1 MKVSLIV
8 ILLASFLSSCARPPV
23 TPSLSPTPVEI
34 RKAVVA
40 GRFYPREPD
49 DLRKMVDA
57 FLEEV
62 EKVEA
67 EPIAI
72 VVPHAGYI
80 FSGQVAAYAFKQIEG
95 VEYEAIV
102 VIGPNHSAP
111 SFRDISVYAEGAF
124 ETPLGLV
131 PINEELSN
139 ALIAFDER
147 IVFDRDAHR
156 YEHSI
161 EVELPFLQRVL
172 PGCEIVPVVIGQP
185 SIENCKVLG
194 EALIEVLA
202 DKKAL
207 IIASSDMS
215 HYPSYEDAC
224 LVDASILA
232 AIETMDPDELRR
244 TIEEEMGKGTP
255 NLLTCLCGEGPVLV
269 AMMAAKGLGA
279 NRASVLKY
287 ANSGDTPFGERH
299 RVVGYG
305 AVMFWREE
313 GKGYSGLVK
322 KFTMPA
328 PLKPMESVPLTRDE
342 REKLLEIAWR
352 TIVRFLETGTVP
364 FFFVKEPG
372 LLQRRGAFVTLKKHG
387 NLRGCIGELVS
398 DRPLYLTVQRMA
410 IAASVSDAR
419 FPPLTLDELGEIE
432 IEISVLSPLEPIE
445 DVSEIE
451 VGLHGLVIIKG
462 KKQGVF
468 LPQVAKEQGWDREE
482 LLRQIC
488 LKAGLPED
496 AWRGDVQFYVFTA
509 DVFSQAQFH
518 H

>member
-1 MKVSLIV
+1 
-8 ILLASFLSSCARPPV
+8 
-23 TPSLSPTPVEI
+23 
-34 RKAVVA
+34 
-40 GRFYPREPD
+40 
-49 DLRKMVDA
+49 
-57 FLEEV
+57 
-62 EKVEA
+62 
-67 EPIAI
+67 
-72 VVPHAGYI
+72 
-80 FSGQVAAYAFKQIEG
+80 
-95 VEYEAIV
+95 
-102 VIGPNHSAP
+102 
-111 SFRDISVYAEGAF
+111 
-124 ETPLGLV
+124 
-131 PINEELSN
+131 
-139 ALIAFDER
+139 
-147 IVFDRDAHR
+147 
-156 YEHSI
+156 
-161 EVELPFLQRVL
+161 
-172 PGCEIVPVVIGQP
+172 
-185 SIENCKVLG
+185 
-194 EALIEVLA
+194 
-202 DKKAL
+202 
-207 IIASSDMS
+207 
-215 HYPSYEDAC
+215 
-224 LVDASILA
+224 
-232 AIETMDPDELRR
+232 
-244 TIEEEMGKGTP
+244 
-255 NLLTCLCGEGPVLV
+255 
-269 AMMAAKGLGA
+269 
-279 NRASVLKY
+279 
-287 ANSGDTPFGERH
+287 
-299 RVVGYG
+299 
-305 AVMFWREE
+305 
-313 GKGYSGLVK
+313 
-322 KFTMPA
+322 MPA

-398 DRPLYLTVQRMA
+398 NRPLYLTVQRMA

>member
-62 EKVEA
+62 EKVEV

-72 VVPHAGYI
+72 IVPHAGYI

-185 SIENCKVLG
+185 SIENC
-194 EALIEVLA
+194 EVLSGESFSIEM
-202 DKKAL
+202 L
-207 IIASSDMS
+207 TDMS
-215 HYPSYEDAC
+215 TLSRSSSLSFRGSC
-224 LVDASILA
+224 
-232 AIETMDPDELRR
+232 
-244 TIEEEMGKGTP
+244 
-255 NLLTCLCGEGPVLV
+255 
-269 AMMAAKGLGA
+269 LGA
-279 NRASVLKY
+279 K
-287 ANSGDTPFGERH
+287 
-299 RVVGYG
+299 
-305 AVMFWREE
+305 
-313 GKGYSGLVK
+313 
-322 KFTMPA
+322 
-328 PLKPMESVPLTRDE
+328 
-342 REKLLEIAWR
+342 
-352 TIVRFLETGTVP
+352 
-364 FFFVKEPG
+364 
-372 LLQRRGAFVTLKKHG
+372 
-387 NLRGCIGELVS
+387 
-398 DRPLYLTVQRMA
+398 
-410 IAASVSDAR
+410 
-419 FPPLTLDELGEIE
+419 
-432 IEISVLSPLEPIE
+432 
-445 DVSEIE
+445 
-451 VGLHGLVIIKG
+451 
-462 KKQGVF
+462 
-468 LPQVAKEQGWDREE
+468 
-482 LLRQIC
+482 
-488 LKAGLPED
+488 
-496 AWRGDVQFYVFTA
+496 
-509 DVFSQAQFH
+509 
-518 H
+518 